1 MILQILDLLS
11 KRERNKQVNYTFNMN
26 ELTFE
31 GEVIKSLSPV
41 TVNGMLTVSEDIMTL
56 DVDVTTDLEL
66 RCSRCLENFSYPIN
80 IKVNEKFTNNKDK
93 AEDDDDII
101 PVDGD
106 KLDITEIIVN
116 NIISTLPIKRLC
128 SENCKGLCQQC
139 GTNLNTEQCS
149 CDIGDVD
156 IRLAKLKDLFANKEV

>member
-1 MILQILDLLS
+1 MILQISDLLS
-11 KRERNKQVNYTFNMN
+11 KRERTKQVIYTFNMN
-26 ELTFE
+26 ELTFD
-31 GEVIKSLSPV
+31 GEVIKSLVPV
-41 TVNGMLTVSEDIMTL
+41 TVNGILTVSADIVAL

-66 RCSRCLENFSYPIN
+66 CCSRCLKNFSYPIN
-80 IKVNEKFTNNKDK
+80 IKVNEKFTNNKST
-93 AEDDDDII
+93 AENDDDII
-101 PVDGD
+101 LADGD

-128 SENCKGLCQQC
+128 SESCKGLCQQC
-139 GTNLNTEQCS
+139 GTDLNTKRCS